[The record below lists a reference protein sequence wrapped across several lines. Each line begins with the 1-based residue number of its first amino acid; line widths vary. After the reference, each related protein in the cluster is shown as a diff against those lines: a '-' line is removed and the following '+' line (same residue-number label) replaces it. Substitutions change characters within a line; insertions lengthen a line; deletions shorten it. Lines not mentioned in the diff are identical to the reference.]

1 MQLIYGVIAAI
12 SLILAFAGA
21 GLFAY
26 LINGQILKLDKKT
39 LVAILIVLPIIVV
52 LVNIFIHSLA
62 LFLEI

>member
-12 SLILAFAGA
+12 SLILAFAGM
-21 GLFAY
+21 GLFDH
-26 LINGQILKLDKKT
+26 LINGQILKLNKKT
-39 LVAILIVLPIIVV
+39 LVAILIVLPIVVV

>member
-26 LINGQILKLDKKT
+26 LTNGQILKLDKKT

-52 LVNIFIHSLA
+52 LVNIFIRSLA
-62 LFLEI
+62 LFLYL